1 MQLFTK
7 VVPKEL
13 TNIFEDFES
22 TICSVIHY
30 SEEECYDF
38 QNNKVITGNFIDFFH
53 EHNTIENNFH
63 YYINLLVKLL
73 LEQMKKYSSS
83 EIVPFFEL
91 QKIYSLEFN
100 PVKRKKKIYDQY
112 LIVNIASGDDTI
124 LNSNYKLNEYE
135 KDLIQLVYDKYTDAY
150 EKLTE
155 QVNRLY
161 VSFNSPPEQSEKQKS
176 DESDL
181 SEKIK
186 KHFGFMLGNCPRK
199 GVPILNNQ
207 KDFDSLVKWTT
218 SYFENNFEVPEI
230 LEPIKSVTTNYFLT
244 QLAFIYLFDELRKKG
259 FHSQRSR
266 AQTLFTLWESCF
278 LDYKGYSEKNFWK
291 VKHEKREEVKKL
303 MQIDYKN

>member
-38 QNNKVITGNFIDFFH
+38 QNNKVITGNFIDFFN

-63 YYINLLVKLL
+63 SHINLLIKLL
-73 LEQMKKYSSS
+73 LEQMKKCSSS

-91 QKIYSLEFN
+91 QKIYSTEFN
-100 PVKRKKKIYDQY
+100 PVKRKKEIYDQY

-161 VSFNSPPEQSEKQKS
+161 VSFKSPPEQSEKQKS

-186 KHFGFMLGNCPRK
+186 KHFGFFNRNCPRK
-199 GVPILNNQ
+199 HKQILNGA
-207 KDFDSLVKWTT
+207 DFEKLIEWAIWYYKNE
-218 SYFENNFEVPEI
+218 FIVPEI
-230 LEPIKSVTTNYFLT
+230 SEPIKVVNTNKTYV
-244 QLAFIYLFDELRKKG
+244 QLAFKYLFKELHK
-259 FHSQRSR
+259 SSPYPE
-266 AQTLFTLWESCF
+266 TLFEF
-278 LDYKGYSEKNFWK
+278 YQGAFAPFSEDKKSNFEAVKNNDD
-291 VKHEKREEVKKL
+291 VKKL
-303 MQIDYKN
+303 MQIDF